1 MEVNQFEIFLYI
13 TSFFN
18 LHEKVMSGSA
28 PALEWSNYLPD
39 RKLHRML

>member
-18 LHEKVMSGSA
+18 LLEKVMSGSA
-28 PALEWSNYLPD
+28 PALEWSNYLRD